1 MSTMEHAGD
10 LPVWAAI
17 AVSFFLVI
25 GSGLTLIGA
34 IGFVRLPTFYERI
47 HAPTLGTSWG
57 TGGIV
62 MASMIFFTVLAARPV
77 VHEILIGIFITITT
91 PVTLMLLSRA
101 ALYRD
106 RIENVAGVPEEAL
119 ELSDEQG

>member
-1 MSTMEHAGD
+1 MIQAPD
-10 LPVWAAI
+10 LPLWAALL
-17 AVSFFLVI
+17 VGFLILSGSILALI
-25 GSGLTLIGA
+25 GSLGLVRLRSFYQRAHAPGIGA
-34 IGFVRLPTFYERI
+34 
-47 HAPTLGTSWG
+47 TLGTALILSG
-57 TGGIV
+57 
-62 MASMIFFTVLAARPV
+62 SMICFSILQSRPV

-119 ELSDEQG
+119 ELSDKQG